1 LSLSCHAFYPFPI
14 CFFFF
19 VSPFDFSSS
28 SLVFSLSSKH
38 KKQIRRCLRRVVRLV
53 HMLFTGPTQRTAPSG
68 MLNSTFLLPPKF
80 FTNILPPNFFPTR
93 TRICVA
99 ASLHIRPPCPALRR
113 HAPKRT
119 LMSPRERVNRH
130 V

>member
-1 LSLSCHAFYPFPI
+1 LSPFAFYPFPI

-53 HMLFTGPTQRTAPSG
+53 HTQFTGPTQRTAPSG

-80 FTNILPPNFFPTR
+80 FYEYSTSEFFPYSHLYLCRGLTAHPPTLSR
-93 TRICVA
+93 SA
-99 ASLHIRPPCPALRR
+99 PPC
-113 HAPKRT
+113 
-119 LMSPRERVNRH
+119 S
-130 V
+130 